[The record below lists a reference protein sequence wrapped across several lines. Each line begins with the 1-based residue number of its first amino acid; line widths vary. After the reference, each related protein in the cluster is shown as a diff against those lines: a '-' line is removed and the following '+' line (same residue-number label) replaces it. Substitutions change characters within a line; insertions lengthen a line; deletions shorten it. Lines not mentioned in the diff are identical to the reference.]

1 MKRKMIE
8 VKISF
13 WDRFMII
20 SRNSYSGE
28 KVKYTEA
35 FVFDT
40 QGASPAKEDGKKDIS
55 WH

>member
-1 MKRKMIE
+1 M
-8 VKISF
+8 V
-13 WDRFMII
+13 I

-40 QGASPAKEDGKKDIS
+40 QAASPAKEDGKKIFPGIGDLFCHS
-55 WH
+55 QAFFL